1 MENQKKRQAAYMK
14 RSLLDQGYL
23 DEQFIHLEELQDD
36 ANPNFVEEVVKL
48 YYTDSARYVRNIEL
62 ALENGPYDFAR
73 LDNMMYQFKGSS
85 SSIGARRVK
94 RQCSQFQEY
103 CNAKNIEGC
112 RNTFQEV
119 KQEYDTLKTKL
130 ETYFQY
136 VMFMASFLP
145 FELCRW
151 KDSFTDV
158 EIKHQI
164 RSEQAHHH
172 DLPSSS

>member
-1 MENQKKRQAAYMK
+1 MENQKQRQAAYMR

-48 YYTDSARYVRNIEL
+48 FYTDSARFIRNIEL

-73 LDNMMYQFKGSS
+73 LDNLMYQFKGSC

-112 RNTFQEV
+112 KNTFQGV
-119 KQEYDTLKTKL
+119 KQEYATLKTKL
-130 ETYFQY
+130 ETYFQ
-136 VMFMASFLP
+136 M
-145 FELCRW
+145 ER
-151 KDSFTDV
+151 
-158 EIKHQI
+158 
-164 RSEQAHHH
+164 
-172 DLPSSS
+172 

>member
-1 MENQKKRQAAYMK
+1 MENQKKHQAAASMK

-48 YYTDSARYVRNIEL
+48 YYTDSARYIRNIEL
-62 ALENGPYDFAR
+62 ALENGPHDFAR

-112 RNTFQEV
+112 KNIFQGL
-119 KQEYDTLKTKL
+119 KQEYATLKTKL
-130 ETYFQY
+130 ETYFQ
-136 VMFMASFLP
+136 M
-145 FELCRW
+145 ER
-151 KDSFTDV
+151 
-158 EIKHQI
+158 
-164 RSEQAHHH
+164 
-172 DLPSSS
+172 